1 MMRIG
6 VISDT
11 HISVTTDKLPV
22 GLLDALGGCDL
33 ILHAGDL
40 IDLSVIEQLK
50 KVSKVEAV
58 RGNMDQPDA
67 LPALENKKTLNIAGK
82 KICLMHGYGNPK
94 KLTEVLKKEFLDQK
108 PDIIVFGHSHAPMN
122 QYIDGVL
129 FFNPG
134 SPTDTVFAP
143 YRSYGI
149 IEIDKKEINAKIYE
163 LK

>member
-11 HISVTTDKLPV
+11 HIPVTTDKLPA

-40 IDLSVIEQLK
+40 IDLNVINELK

-58 RGNMDQPDA
+58 RGNMDQQDT
-67 LPALENKKTLNIAGK
+67 LENKKTLNIAGK
-82 KICLMHGYGNPK
+82 KICLMHGYGSPK
-94 KLTEVLKKEFLDQK
+94 KLTEILKKEFSDQK

-149 IEIDKKEINAKIYE
+149 IEIDGKDINAKIHE

>member
-11 HISVTTDKLPV
+11 HIPVTTDKLPA

-40 IDLSVIEQLK
+40 IDLNVINELK

-58 RGNMDQPDA
+58 RGNMDQQDT
-67 LPALENKKTLNIAGK
+67 LENKKTLNIAGK
-82 KICLMHGYGNPK
+82 KICLMHGYGSPK
-94 KLTEVLKKEFLDQK
+94 KLTEILKKEFSDQK

-122 QYIDGVL
+122 QCIDGVL

-149 IEIDKKEINAKIYE
+149 IEIDKKEINAKIYK

>member
-1 MMRIG
+1 MRIG

-11 HISVTTDKLPV
+11 HIPVTADKLSA
-22 GLLDALGGCDL
+22 GLLDALRGCDL

-40 IDLSVIEQLK
+40 MDLSVIEQLK

-67 LPALENKKTLNIAGK
+67 QPALANKKTLNIAGK

-94 KLTEVLKKEFLDQK
+94 KLTEVLKKEFSEQK

-149 IEIDKKEINAKIYE
+149 IEIDGKDITARIHE

>member
-6 VISDT
+6 VKSDT
-11 HISVTTDKLPV
+11 HIPVTTDKLPA

-40 IDLSVIEQLK
+40 IDLNVINELK

-58 RGNMDQPDA
+58 RGNMDQQDT
-67 LPALENKKTLNIAGK
+67 LENKKTLNIAGK
-82 KICLMHGYGNPK
+82 KICLMHGYGSPK
-94 KLTEVLKKEFLDQK
+94 KLTEILKKEFSDQK

-122 QYIDGVL
+122 QCIDGVL

-149 IEIDKKEINAKIYE
+149 IEIDKKEINAKIYK